1 MIARAELA
9 VLDFNCGVRVGQDK
23 TQSGKLRFKQQYSKV
38 TQSWVVKQI
47 CEPKDGVYIQHLMD
61 EEFRIPMKNM
71 NYQSLRTFQ
80 KPLLRSRSLTK
91 SKLLKTYA
99 LAFLSKPYLF

>member
-1 MIARAELA
+1 M
-9 VLDFNCGVRVGQDK
+9 LDFNRGFGTGQAK
-23 TQSGKLRFKQQYSKV
+23 TQSDKLHFKQQYSKV

-91 SKLLKTYA
+91 RKLLKTYA
-99 LAFLSKPYLF
+99 LVFLSKPCLF